1 MAQPSVLFIRTL
13 TFSERCCVPRNGTDM
28 FAFLRSKK
36 PDPALAQLQSR
47 LGSLEANCLAA
58 LEQGL
63 ADMAAGNL
71 TTAVEPVTRPIDL
84 HSEDPQVAALVE
96 TFNAMLRRA
105 QNALT
110 AYNAHREELRAALGD
125 RSSLQDLR
133 LRLASLDEHCLTGLG
148 AGLTAVAEGD
158 LTRELSPATKPIEVA
173 PGAFPGALT
182 ETFNSMLG
190 RAQGGLAQ
198 FNVMREELRAA
209 LGDRSCLGDLTARLA
224 SLNDNCLTALQTG
237 LIAVADGG
245 DLSVASTPVTTPITA
260 RPGHEIGALA
270 GTFNSMLGRAQA
282 SIEAYNGMRGDLADV
297 ARTAAR
303 IADGDLTAS
312 VAPKSEDDVLGNAFA
327 EMSVKLRSIVAQVSD
342 TAIGLRAASVE
353 MARSSE
359 ETHRAIEEIAHA
371 VADVAA
377 GSERQ
382 LIVVGSAQEVA
393 VNVVGVTSAS
403 EATAQDAR
411 TAAADARAAAE
422 EGARAVTTATK
433 AMAAVRESSAAI
445 SETMADLDAKSQQI
459 GGIVEAITGIAEQT
473 NLLALNAAIEAAR
486 AGDQGRG
493 FAVVADEVRKL
504 AEGSQQAAREI
515 GTLVGS
521 IQGET
526 QRALNVVEAGAA
538 QTEDGAA
545 TVEQA
550 HAAFLRIDGSVG
562 EVHDRVVQITDA
574 VREISL
580 SSAKVQGDLDDIVSV
595 AQQSTA
601 ATEQVSA
608 STQQTSASAQEIA
621 TGAQDLAR
629 RADSLADLVATFK
642 VA

>member
-1 MAQPSVLFIRTL
+1 M
-13 TFSERCCVPRNGTDM
+13 FS
-28 FAFLRSKK
+28 FLRSKK
-36 PDPALAQLQSR
+36 PDPALAQLQAR
-47 LGSLEANCLAA
+47 LSSLEANCLAS

-63 ADMAAGNL
+63 SDMAAGTL
-71 TTAVEPVTRPIDL
+71 TTAAEPVTRPIDL
-84 HSEDPQVAALVE
+84 HAEDPQVAALVE

-105 QNALT
+105 QNALS
-110 AYNAHREELRAALGD
+110 AYNGHREELRAALGD

-133 LRLASLDEHCLTGLG
+133 TRLASLDEHCLTGLG
-148 AGLTAVAEGD
+148 VGLQAVAEGD
-158 LTRELSPATKPIEVA
+158 LTRELTPSTEPIAVA

-190 RAQGGLAQ
+190 RAQAGLAQ
-198 FNVMREELRAA
+198 FNLMREELRAA
-209 LGDRSCLGDLTARLA
+209 LGDRSCLGDLTARLT

-237 LIAVADGG
+237 LIAVSENG
-245 DLSVASTPVTTPITA
+245 DLSVAATPVTTPITA
-260 RPGHEIGALA
+260 RPGHDAGVLA
-270 GTFNSMLGRAQA
+270 ETFNSMLGRAQA
-282 SIEAYNGMRGDLADV
+282 SIEAYNGMRDDLAAV
-297 ARTAAR
+297 ASTAAR
-303 IADGDLTAS
+303 IADGDLTVH
-312 VAPKSEDDVLGNAFA
+312 VAPKSGDDVLGNAFA
-327 EMSVKLRSIVAQVSD
+327 EMTASLQNVVAQVAD
-342 TAIGLRAASVE
+342 TATGLRAASVE

-371 VADVAA
+371 VADVAS

-382 LIVVGSAQEVA
+382 MLVIGSAQEVA
-393 VNVVGVTSAS
+393 VDVVGVTTAS
-403 EATAQDAR
+403 ETTAEGAR
-411 TAAADARAAAE
+411 GAARDARAAAE
-422 EGARAVTTATK
+422 EGVTAVTTANR
-433 AMAAVRESSAAI
+433 AMAAVRETSVAI
-445 SETMADLDAKSQQI
+445 SETMEDLERKSQQI

-504 AEGSQQAAREI
+504 AEGSQKAAQEI
-515 GTLVGS
+515 GGLVATMQS
-521 IQGET
+521 ET
-526 QRALNVVEAGAA
+526 QRALSVVQTGAA

-550 HAAFLRIDGSVG
+550 HAAFLRIDGSVTD
-562 EVHDRVVQITDA
+562 VHDRVEEITAA
-574 VREISL
+574 VRQIAL
-580 SSAKVQGDLDDIVSV
+580 ASAKMQGDMDDIVSV

-608 STQQTSASAQEIA
+608 STEETSASAQEIA

-629 RADSLADLVATFK
+629 RADSLADLVATFR

>member
-1 MAQPSVLFIRTL
+1 MS
-13 TFSERCCVPRNGTDM
+13 
-28 FAFLRSKK
+28 FLRRSSKK
-36 PDPALAQLQSR
+36 PDPVLAQLQSR
-47 LGSLEANCLAA
+47 LDSLESNCLAA

-63 ADMAAGNL
+63 SDMAAGNL
-71 TTAVEPVTRPIDL
+71 TTAAEAVTRPIDL
-84 HSEDPQVAALVE
+84 HSEDAQVAQLIE

-105 QNALT
+105 QNAVS
-110 AYNAHREELRAALGD
+110 AYTAHREELRASLGD

-133 LRLASLDEHCLTGLG
+133 GRLASLDEHCLQELGLG
-148 AGLTAVAEGD
+148 LRAVAEGD
-158 LTRELSPATKPIEVA
+158 LTRELLPSTLPIEVT

-190 RAQGGLAQ
+190 RAQSGLTQ
-198 FNVMREELRAA
+198 FNLMREELRAA
-209 LGDRSCLGDLTARLA
+209 LGDRSCLSDLTARLT

-237 LIAVADGG
+237 LVAVSEHG
-245 DLSVASTPVTTPITA
+245 DVSLAATPSTAPLSA
-260 RPGHEIGALA
+260 RPGHEIGVL
-270 GTFNSMLGRAQA
+270 GDTFNSMLGRAQQ
-282 SIEAYNGMRGDLADV
+282 SIEAYNGMRGDLAGV
-297 ARTAAR
+297 AATAAR

-312 VAPKSEDDVLGNAFA
+312 VTPKSSDDVLGNAFA
-327 EMSVKLRSIVAQVSD
+327 EMTASLANVVAQVSD
-342 TAIGLRAASVE
+342 TAIDLRSASVE

-382 LIVVGSAQEVA
+382 MDVIGSAQEVA
-393 VNVVGVTSAS
+393 VEVVGVTTAS
-403 EATAQDAR
+403 EATAEGAADAAR
-411 TAAADARAAAE
+411 DARAAAE
-422 EGARAVTTATK
+422 EGARAVTTATQ
-433 AMAAVRESSAAI
+433 AMSAVRDSSAAI
-445 SETMADLDAKSQQI
+445 SETMEDLDRKSQQI
-459 GGIVEAITGIAEQT
+459 GGIVEAITAIAEQT

-504 AEGSQQAAREI
+504 AESSQQAAKEI
-515 GTLVGS
+515 GGLIGS
-521 IQGET
+521 MQGET
-526 QRALNVVEAGAA
+526 QRALSVVQAGAA
-538 QTEDGAA
+538 QTEDGVA

-550 HAAFLRIDGSVG
+550 RAAFLRIDGSVG
-562 EVHDRVVQITDA
+562 DVHERVDEITAA
-574 VREISL
+574 VRRIAAAST
-580 SSAKVQGDLDDIVSV
+580 KMQGDMDDIVSV

-608 STQQTSASAQEIA
+608 STQETSASAQEIA

-629 RADSLADLVATFK
+629 RADSLADLVATFT

>member
-1 MAQPSVLFIRTL
+1 M
-13 TFSERCCVPRNGTDM
+13 FS
-28 FAFLRSKK
+28 FFRSKK

-47 LGSLEANCLAA
+47 LDSLEANCLTS
-58 LEQGL
+58 LERGL
-63 ADMAAGNL
+63 ADMAAGTL
-71 TTAVEPVTRPIDL
+71 TTSAEAVTRPIDL
-84 HSEDPQVAALVE
+84 HSDDPQVARLVE

-110 AYNAHREELRAALGD
+110 AYERHREELRGALGD
-125 RSSLQDLR
+125 RSSLRDLR
-133 LRLASLDEHCLTGLG
+133 TRLVSLDEHCLQELGLG
-148 AGLTAVAEGD
+148 LRAVAEGD
-158 LTRELSPATKPIEVA
+158 LTGELAPATKPIEVPVGA
-173 PGAFPGALT
+173 HPGDLA
-182 ETFNSMLG
+182 ETFNSMLA
-190 RAQGGLAQ
+190 RAQGGLDQ
-198 FNVMREELRAA
+198 FNLMREELRAA
-209 LGDRSCLGDLTARLA
+209 LGDRSCLTDLSARLD
-224 SLNDNCLTALQTG
+224 SLNDHCLTALEGG
-237 LIAVADGG
+237 LSAVARDG
-245 DLSVASTPVTTPITA
+245 DLGVAATPVTTPLVA
-260 RPGHEIGALA
+260 RAGDDLGALA
-270 GTFNSMLGRAQA
+270 QTFNAMLGRAQTA
-282 SIEAYNGMRGDLADV
+282 IEAYNAMRADLGAV
-297 ARTAAR
+297 AGTAAR
-303 IADGDLTAS
+303 IADGDLTVT
-312 VAPKSEDDVLGNAFA
+312 VAPKSADDVLGNAFA
-327 EMSVKLRSIVAQVSD
+327 EMTASLQNVVSQVAD
-342 TAIGLRAASVE
+342 TATGLRAASVE

-371 VADVAA
+371 IADVATGA
-377 GSERQ
+377 ERQ
-382 LIVVGSAQEVA
+382 LVVVGSAQEVA
-393 VNVVGVTSAS
+393 VDVVGVTSAS
-403 EATAQDAR
+403 EATAEDAR

-422 EGARAVTTATK
+422 EGARAVTTATR
-433 AMAAVRESSAAI
+433 AMVAVRESSAAI
-445 SETMADLDAKSQQI
+445 TETMADLEAKSQQI

-515 GTLVGS
+515 GGLVGS

-526 QRALNVVEAGAA
+526 QRALSVVETGAA

-562 EVHDRVVQITDA
+562 DVHDRVVQITDA
-574 VREISL
+574 VRKISL

-629 RADSLADLVATFK
+629 RADALADLVATFK

>member
-1 MAQPSVLFIRTL
+1 ML
-13 TFSERCCVPRNGTDM
+13 
-28 FAFLRSKK
+28 AFLRSSKK

-47 LGSLEANCLAA
+47 LNSLEANCLAS

-63 ADMAAGNL
+63 ADMAAGDL
-71 TTAVEPVTRPIDL
+71 TRSVEPVTRPIDL
-84 HSEDPQVAALVE
+84 HSEDPQVTELVD

-105 QNALT
+105 QNALN

-133 LRLASLDEHCLTGLG
+133 GRLLSLDEHCLTGLG

-158 LTRELSPATKPIEVA
+158 LTRELAPATEPIAVA
-173 PGAFPGALT
+173 PGAFAGALT

-190 RAQGGLAQ
+190 RAQGGLVQ

-209 LGDRSCLGDLTARLA
+209 LGDRSCLGDLTARLN
-224 SLNDNCLTALQTG
+224 SLNDNCLTALQSG
-237 LIAVADGG
+237 LVAVAEQG
-245 DLSVASTPVTTPITA
+245 DLSVAATPVTTPITA

-270 GTFNSMLGRAQA
+270 DTFNSMLGRAQE
-282 SIEAYNGMRGDLADV
+282 SIEAYNGMRGDLAEV
-297 ARTAAR
+297 AETAAA

-312 VAPKSEDDVLGNAFA
+312 VAPKSGDDVLGNAFA
-327 EMSVKLRSIVAQVSD
+327 EMTAKLASIVAQVSD
-342 TAIGLRAASVE
+342 TAIGLRAASTE

-371 VADVAA
+371 VADVAS

-382 LIVVGSAQEVA
+382 MHVIGGAQEVA
-393 VNVVGVTSAS
+393 VDVVNVTTAS
-403 EATAQDAR
+403 ESTAEGAREAARDAR
-411 TAAADARAAAE
+411 SAAE
-422 EGARAVTTATK
+422 EGAKAVTTATK
-433 AMAAVRESSAAI
+433 AMAAVRDSSAAI
-445 SETMADLDAKSQQI
+445 SETMEDLERKSQQI

-504 AEGSQQAAREI
+504 AESSQKAAQEI
-515 GTLVGS
+515 GALIGS
-521 IQGET
+521 MQTES
-526 QRALNVVEAGAA
+526 QRALSVVQAGAA

-550 HAAFLRIDGSVG
+550 RASFLRIDGSVG
-562 EVHDRVVQITDA
+562 DVHDRVEEITAA
-574 VREISL
+574 VRKIAQAST
-580 SSAKVQGDLDDIVSV
+580 KMQGDMDDIVSV

-608 STQQTSASAQEIA
+608 STQETSASAQEIA